1 MTAARVWERRA
12 GHADPWWFGVWSRAA
27 QLYLR
32 QCPGARSLYGSGE
45 EGAAEWEK
53 VMLEF
58 AKGCE
63 EHPRLS
69 NVSPS
74 TRECQY

>member
-32 QCPGARSLYGSGE
+32 QCLGARSTARARKARQSGRT
-45 EGAAEWEK
+45 
-53 VMLEF
+53 
-58 AKGCE
+58 
-63 EHPRLS
+63 P
-69 NVSPS
+69 
-74 TRECQY
+74 T